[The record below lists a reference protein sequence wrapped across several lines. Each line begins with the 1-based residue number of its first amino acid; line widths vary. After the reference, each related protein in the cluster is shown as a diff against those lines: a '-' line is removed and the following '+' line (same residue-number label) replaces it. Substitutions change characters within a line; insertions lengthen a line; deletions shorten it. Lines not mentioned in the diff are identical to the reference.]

1 VAITG
6 SGTTNSTLDI
16 TGIRTNSAVNPPR
29 GTISLYYPGADGATA
44 NVHGAS
50 IMFSQRYNA
59 VEAAPIGIGMIAGVK
74 VNPGGNFGGGLTF
87 WTSNQTN
94 NNLAERMRI
103 DASGSVGIG
112 LTSPTALVHISGSS
126 LSASLFRVS
135 STSNNN
141 ALVVSGSGFVGLG
154 ALTPS
159 GALHINSNNF
169 NTATSTSIFITDH
182 GNNTGDGNVAARI
195 QFQSR
200 YWGSDDTV
208 TSAQSAIVHG
218 KAGSSGNGGSFL
230 AFHTTTRNSG
240 AIFERVRISS
250 DGVGIF
256 KTSPSA
262 SLDVSGSMLVT
273 GSFGMTGSFTQN
285 GFVTLTRVSQSL
297 NYADDVAAAAGGVPL
312 GGLYRNGNFVL
323 IRLS

>member
-1 VAITG
+1 MA
-6 SGTTNSTLDI
+6 
-16 TGIRTNSAVNPPR
+16 
-29 GTISLYYPGADGATA
+29 
-44 NVHGAS
+44 
-50 IMFSQRYNA
+50 
-59 VEAAPIGIGMIAGVK
+59 MIAAVK
-74 VNPGGNFGGGLTF
+74 VNSGGNFGGGLTF
-87 WTSNQTN
+87 FTSNQTN

-126 LSASLFRVS
+126 LSASLFQVS

-154 ALTPS
+154 TLTPS
-159 GALHINSNNF
+159 GALHINSNNY

-182 GNNTGDGNVAARI
+182 GNNTNDGNEAARI

-200 YWGSDDTV
+200 YWGSDDMINAV
-208 TSAQSAIVHG
+208 QSSIVHG
-218 KAGSSGNGGSFL
+218 KNAGNGNGGSFL
-230 AFHTTTRNSG
+230 SFHTTTRNT
-240 AIFERVRISS
+240 ATLIERVRISS

-273 GSFGMTGSFTQN
+273 GSLAMSGSFTQN
-285 GFVTLTRVSQSL
+285 GFTILTRVSQSL
-297 NYADDVAAAAGGVPL
+297 NYSDDPAAAAGGVPL
-312 GGLYRNGNFVL
+312 GGLYRNGNFIL
-323 IRLS
+323 IRVS